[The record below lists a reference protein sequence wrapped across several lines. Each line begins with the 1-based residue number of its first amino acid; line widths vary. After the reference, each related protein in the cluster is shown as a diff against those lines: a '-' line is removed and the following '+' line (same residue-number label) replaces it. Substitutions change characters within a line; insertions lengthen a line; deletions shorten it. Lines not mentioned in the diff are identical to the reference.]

1 MSTLGYMVYIE
12 GMGGPA
18 VTHPTY
24 EQAEAEL
31 RRLLVLRAQDGR
43 ATKRS
48 GYVLEIRK
56 RLTATPKWEIE
67 E

>member
-1 MSTLGYMVYIE
+1 MSTLGFMVYIE
-12 GMGGPA
+12 GNGGPA

-31 RRLLVLRAQDGR
+31 RRLLILRAKDGHAR
-43 ATKRS
+43 PRT
-48 GYVLEIRK
+48 GFVLEVK
-56 RLTATPKWEIE
+56 KKLTATPKWEIE